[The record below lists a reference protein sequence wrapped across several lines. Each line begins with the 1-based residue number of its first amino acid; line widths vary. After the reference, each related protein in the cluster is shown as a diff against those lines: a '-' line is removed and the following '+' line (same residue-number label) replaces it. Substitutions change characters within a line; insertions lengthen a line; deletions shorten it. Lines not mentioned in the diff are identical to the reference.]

1 MINGEAIRR
10 NAMKKAREF
19 YKMTS
24 LQMLRNLLNMDIIS
38 QTAFEQMSKSH
49 LRGALKSMRIKFKS
63 GNLDHM
69 ALKSLKFRELQC
81 LLSTQTLRSFDE
93 KMTLEFLNDCFMID
107 VTYEFES
114 CQSVTITDPSAVFAK
129 QVDLLVFGV
138 LCDLANDY
146 EEIYLLELE
155 NKSKHNAL
163 KLLLS
168 NEEHSMNDCHN
179 GNLPFETA
187 MQTS

>member
-1 MINGEAIRR
+1 MINGKNIRR

-19 YKMTS
+19 YEMISVPTHRK
-24 LQMLRNLLNMDIIS
+24 LLNEGIIS
-38 QTAFEQMSKSH
+38 QTVFEQMLKSQ
-49 LRGALKSMRIKFKS
+49 LRGSLKSMNVKFKS
-63 GNLDHM
+63 GVLDHM
-69 ALKSLKFRELQC
+69 ALKSPKFRELQR
-81 LLSTQTLRSFDE
+81 LLSTQTLRSFD
-93 KMTLEFLNDCFMID
+93 KQMTLKFLNDCFMID
-107 VTYEFES
+107 NTFEFET
-114 CQSVTITDPSAVFAK
+114 CQNAALSDASADFAK

-163 KLLLS
+163 KLLLT
-168 NEEHSMNDCHN
+168 NEERSMNDCHN

>member
-1 MINGEAIRR
+1 MINGKNIRR

-19 YKMTS
+19 YEMISVPSHRK
-24 LQMLRNLLNMDIIS
+24 LLNEGIIS
-38 QTAFEQMSKSH
+38 QTVFEQMLKSQ
-49 LRGALKSMRIKFKS
+49 LRGSLKSMNVKFKS

-81 LLSTQTLRSFDE
+81 LLSTQAMRSFD
-93 KMTLEFLNDCFMID
+93 KQMTLRFLNDCFMID
-107 VTYEFES
+107 NTFEFAS
-114 CQSVTITDPSAVFAK
+114 CQNATVSDTPAAFAK
-129 QVDLLVFGV
+129 QVYLLVFGV

-155 NKSKHNAL
+155 NKSKHHAL